1 LNRGPVSV
9 AVDAST
15 WNNYMGGIIQYHCET
30 RINHAVQI
38 VGYDISGTT
47 IIRLSYYVSLHSE
60 FHVVMSVTK
69 FRIKS
74 MFGSFY
80 NQLFVGELMSCLRYL
95 CLFAHSSVQHTLC
108 YVLVLCTIC
117 CQFLWIVRFWLP
129 RQCSVTFI

>member
-1 LNRGPVSV
+1 
-9 AVDAST
+9 
-15 WNNYMGGIIQYHCET
+15 MGGIIQYHCET

-95 CLFAHSSVQHTLC
+95 CLFAHSSVQHILC
-108 YVLVLCTIC
+108 YVLFTLFVFVC
-117 CQFLWIVRFWLP
+117 P
-129 RQCSVTFI
+129 